1 MSYLLKKENQR
12 KIHFHISLNLLG
24 QFKPN
29 IARIVLRWHLWNYIW
44 QTHSPFKMAA
54 VTIKYGSNNQSK
66 IFYPCMISLMLVLY
80 KCMTMGCMQGLL
92 KKLYK
97 VEQDCFGAPGTG
109 WDVSQNKMFMVK
121 TMGPLRD
128 SRAPSWLPVPRTDV
142 PAEPPTYRPSLYV
155 V

>member
-1 MSYLLKKENQR
+1 
-12 KIHFHISLNLLG
+12 
-24 QFKPN
+24 
-29 IARIVLRWHLWNYIW
+29 
-44 QTHSPFKMAA
+44 MAA

-109 WDVSQNKMFMVK
+109 
-121 TMGPLRD
+121 
-128 SRAPSWLPVPRTDV
+128 
-142 PAEPPTYRPSLYV
+142 
-155 V
+155 